1 MDEGSFAELR
11 LAPDRDPVAVVHK
24 VAAGIADA
32 RERGV
37 RKLLV
42 DLRATDI
49 PAPSLAQ
56 RDALVT
62 LWARAA
68 AGQLVLAVLAPPRLL
83 DAERFGTLVA
93 AAAGL
98 RAEGFDD
105 EAQARAWLERQ
116 RDPLASVPPAAYTR
130 DATPAAKK

>member
-1 MDEGSFAELR
+1 LNEGSFAELR
-11 LAPDRDPVAVVHK
+11 LEHDRDPVAVVNK

-32 RERGV
+32 RARGV

-62 LWARAA
+62 MWARAA
-68 AGQLVLAVLAPPRLL
+68 AGQVVLAVLAPSRLL

-93 AAAGL
+93 AAAGM
-98 RAEGFDD
+98 RAEGFED
-105 EAQARAWLERQ
+105 EVQARAWLERQ
-116 RDPLASVPPAAYTR
+116 RDPVASVPPAPFAAD
-130 DATPAAKK
+130 DASVPRK

>member
-1 MDEGSFAELR
+1 MNEGSFSELR
-11 LAPDRDPVAVVHK
+11 LEPDRDPVAVVNK

-32 RERGV
+32 RARGV

-62 LWARAA
+62 MWARAA
-68 AGQLVLAVLAPPRLL
+68 AGQIVLAVLAPSRLL

-93 AAAGL
+93 AAAGM
-98 RAEGFDD
+98 RAEGFED
-105 EAQARAWLERQ
+105 EAEARAWLERQ
-116 RDPLASVPPAAYTR
+116 RDPVASVPPATFAAD
-130 DATPAAKK
+130 DATVPRK